1 MSKGGGGAGKV
12 YFVLYLAVVLE
23 LLIIIV
29 ERDEA
34 EEGLLQK
41 QKETMQIVESI
52 LSQLQS
58 GAGTEGINTRPQD
71 EITIPPPG
79 IDMKTVI
86 GSEIKPFRKYIV
98 EVGVT
103 DVSAD
108 LKRKEEAG
116 ENPNDYVKRLKKLVE
131 LSNVEEL
138 EYQVYYH
145 PSEDPAN
152 PPEFLSESDMRKVDI
167 KKLNPDDA
175 IDDVTGWK
183 FKSSRLLKFDL
194 EKTYNRIID
203 PNILSS
209 LTLEAIV
216 PQYPSELMV
225 TKGSSFVPKNL
236 PEDSVFF
243 YSDEKTREKAKS
255 ELEGLKKRSFVVN
268 FEPPSVK
275 GWYKLRFSSRTNRIL
290 GIRADQNYSELKDDA
305 TVNIGTVQL
314 TVRDLRRVLKE
325 LQGRFTGAI
334 QLPDAEIIFKENNV
348 ERFDTELKT
357 AIEQASKQEDAVEMT
372 SKIRLYSY
380 IVKLLAPGLSS
391 DFSQNKGAIEFNIR
405 VITPTPQRA
414 EPTITM
420 PAGDLASFDAAN
432 PIFEFSISPYQGT
445 SNTVTGLIKNA
456 SGSVVATVIPQP
468 RDLIAGSGFVLP
480 AIGERRDYIGKIDKQ
495 LSEGL
500 YTIELTHRIGATQG
514 KTETKVLTIFK
525 TGLEETNRN
534 IIDGFFK
541 NYSYYGNYLIMNP
554 IPTSGNKI
562 KADQFRIEFLTDKD
576 NQRPPV
582 RGLNIT
588 RDNNFYFDANAN
600 RATLRIYWQ
609 NPYSDEQIDLY
620 KNSVDIRQKAPTIN
634 TLNMQEVPP
643 SGTEKRIRLRVRNIT
658 VLKPETG
665 GQGEA
670 QVRVF
675 VDKNARCAVEGY
687 SAGEPQLIQDG
698 DTWTIE
704 LELNG
709 TLPKDETKVKGT
721 VTFNINAQATNPI
734 NGKVSNVEPKSIN
747 LRVNFE
753 PEKESTPGRG
763 GRQQQQP
770 TRRR

>member
-12 YFVLYLAVVLE
+12 YFVLYLAIVLE

-34 EEGLLQK
+34 EEGLMQK

-71 EITIPPPG
+71 EITIPPAG
-79 IDMKTVI
+79 IDLKLVM
-86 GSEIKPFRKYIV
+86 GSDIKSFRKYIV

-103 DVSAD
+103 DVSTD

-116 ENPNDYVKRLKKLVE
+116 ENPNDYIKRLKKLVE

-145 PSEDPAN
+145 PSEEAAN
-152 PPEFLSESDMRKVDI
+152 PPEFLSEAEMRKIDM
-167 KKLNPDDA
+167 KKINPDDL
-175 IDDVTGWK
+175 IDDATGWR

-194 EKTYNRIID
+194 EKTYNRVLD
-203 PNILSS
+203 PNVLST
-209 LTLEAIV
+209 LTLESIL
-216 PQYPSELMV
+216 PQYPPELMV
-225 TKGSSFVPKNL
+225 TKGPSFVPKQL
-236 PEDSVFF
+236 SEDSAFF
-243 YSDEKTREKAKS
+243 YSDDQTREKAKT

-268 FEPPSVK
+268 FEPPAVK

-314 TVRDLRRVLKE
+314 TVRDLKRVLKE
-325 LQGRFTGAI
+325 LQSRFSGTV
-334 QLPDAEIIFKENNV
+334 QLPDSDIIFKDNDV
-348 ERFDTELKT
+348 ERFDKELRD
-357 AIEQASKQEDAVEMT
+357 AIEHAAKQEDAVEMT

-391 DFSQNKGAIEFNIR
+391 DFSQNKGAIEFDIR
-405 VITPTPQRA
+405 VITPSPQRA
-414 EPTITM
+414 EPTVSM

-445 SNTVTGLIKNA
+445 SNQV
-456 SGSVVATVIPQP
+456 SGEVKDSRGSIVARVVAQA
-468 RDLIAGSGFVLP
+468 RDLIPGSGFP
-480 AIGERRDYIGKIDKQ
+480 TPSIGEKREYLGKIDKQ
-495 LSEGL
+495 LPEGM
-500 YTIELTHRIGATQG
+500 YTVEISHSIGATRG
-514 KTETKVLTIFK
+514 KTESKVLTIFK

-534 IIDGFFK
+534 IIDGFFR

-576 NQRPPV
+576 NQRLPV

-588 RDNNFYFDANAN
+588 RENNFYFDANSS
-600 RATLRIYWQ
+600 RASLRIYWQ

-643 SGTEKRIRLRVRNIT
+643 SGTEKRVRLRVRNIT
-658 VLKPETG
+658 IIDPEIG
-665 GQGEA
+665 GQGKP
-670 QVRVF
+670 QIRVF
-675 VDKNARCAVEGY
+675 ADKTARCSVEGY
-687 SAGEPQLIQDG
+687 SAGEPVLTQEG
-698 DTWTIE
+698 DSWTVE

-709 TLPKDETKVKGT
+709 ALPKDETKVKGT

-734 NGKVSNVEPKSIN
+734 NGKVSNVEPKAIN
-747 LRVNFE
+747 LRINFE
-753 PEKESTPGRG
+753 PERESVPGRG
-763 GRQQQQP
+763 GRQQAPPQ
-770 TRRR
+770 RRR

>member
-71 EITIPPPG
+71 EITIPPAG
-79 IDMKTVI
+79 IDLKQVM
-86 GSEIKPFRKYIV
+86 GSDIKSFRKYIV

-138 EYQVYYH
+138 EYQVFFH

-152 PPEFLSESDMRKVDI
+152 PPEFLSEADMKKVDI

-225 TKGSSFVPKNL
+225 TKGPSFVPKGL
-236 PEDSVFF
+236 SEDSVFF

-325 LQGRFTGAI
+325 LQSRFSGAI
-334 QLPDAEIIFKENNV
+334 QLPDADIIFKENNI
-348 ERFDTELKT
+348 ERFDTELKA

-391 DFSQNKGAIEFNIR
+391 DFSQNRGAIEFNIR

-414 EPTITM
+414 EPTISM

-445 SNTVTGLIKNA
+445 SNNVTGEVKD
-456 SGSVVATVIPQP
+456 SRGSIVARVIPQA
-468 RDLIAGSGFVLP
+468 RDLIPGSGFP
-480 AIGERRDYIGKIDKQ
+480 TPTIGQKREYLGRLDKQ
-495 LSEGL
+495 LPEGM
-500 YTIELTHRIGATQG
+500 YTIEINHSIGMTKG

-534 IIDGFFK
+534 LIDGFFK
-541 NYSYYGNYLIMNP
+541 NYSYYGNSLVINP
-554 IPTSGNKI
+554 IPNSGNKI

-588 RDNNFYFDANAN
+588 RDNNFTFDANSS
-600 RATLRIYWQ
+600 RASLRIYWQ
-609 NPYSDEQIDLY
+609 NPYSDEQVDLY
-620 KNSVDIRQKAPTIN
+620 KNSVDIRQKPPTIN
-634 TLNMQEVPP
+634 TINMQEVPP
-643 SGTEKRIRLRVRNIT
+643 SGTEKRIRLRVRNIK
-658 VLKPETG
+658 LLDPDIGGAGKPKIN
-665 GQGEA
+665 
-670 QVRVF
+670 VF
-675 VDKNARCAVEGY
+675 VDKAAKCAVEGY
-687 SAGEPQLIQDG
+687 SAGEPQLIQEG
-698 DTWTIE
+698 DSYTVE

-709 TLPKDETKVKGT
+709 ALPKDESKVKGT

-734 NGKVSNVEPKSIN
+734 NGKVSSVESKAIN
-747 LRVNFE
+747 LRVNYE
-753 PEKESTPGRG
+753 PEKENTPGRG
-763 GRQQQQP
+763 GRQQQP
-770 TRRR
+770 TNRRK

>member
-71 EITIPPPG
+71 EITIPPAG
-79 IDMKTVI
+79 IDLKQVM
-86 GSEIKPFRKYIV
+86 GSDIKSFRKYIV

-152 PPEFLSESDMRKVDI
+152 PPEFLSEVDMKKVDI

-216 PQYPSELMV
+216 PQYPTELMV
-225 TKGSSFVPKNL
+225 TKGSSFVPKGL
-236 PEDSVFF
+236 SEDSVFF
-243 YSDEKTREKAKS
+243 YSDDKTREKAKS

-325 LQGRFTGAI
+325 LQSRFSGTI
-334 QLPDAEIIFKENNV
+334 QLPDADIIFKENNV
-348 ERFDTELKT
+348 ERFDTELKA

-414 EPTITM
+414 EPTISM
-420 PAGDLASFDAAN
+420 PVGDLASFDAAN

-445 SNTVTGLIKNA
+445 SNNVTGEVKD
-456 SGSVVATVIPQP
+456 SRGSIVARVIPQA
-468 RDLIAGSGFVLP
+468 RDLVPGSGFP
-480 AIGERRDYIGKIDKQ
+480 TPTIGQKREYLGKLDKQ
-495 LSEGL
+495 LPEGM
-500 YTIELTHRIGATQG
+500 YTIEINHSIGITKG

-534 IIDGFFK
+534 LIDAFFK
-541 NYSYYGNYLIMNP
+541 SYSYYGNPLIINP
-554 IPTSGNKI
+554 IPSSGNKI

-588 RDNNFYFDANAN
+588 KDNNFEFNADAS
-600 RATLRIYWQ
+600 RASLRIYWQ

-620 KNSVDIRQKAPTIN
+620 KNSVDIRQKPPTIN
-634 TLNMQEVPP
+634 TINMQEIPP
-643 SGTEKRIRLRVRNIT
+643 SGTEKRIRLRVRNIKLIDP
-658 VLKPETG
+658 VIGGVGKPKIN
-665 GQGEA
+665 
-670 QVRVF
+670 VF
-675 VDKNARCAVEGY
+675 VDKTAKCAVEGY
-687 SAGEPQLIQDG
+687 SAGEPQLIQEG
-698 DTWTIE
+698 DSYTVE

-709 TLPKDETKVKGT
+709 TLPKDESKVKGT

-734 NGKVSNVEPKSIN
+734 NGKVSSVESKAIN
-747 LRVNFE
+747 LRVNYE

-763 GRQQQQP
+763 GRQQQP
-770 TRRR
+770 TNRRK

>member
-71 EITIPPPG
+71 EITIPPAG
-79 IDMKTVI
+79 IDLKQVM
-86 GSEIKPFRKYIV
+86 GSDIKSFRKYIV

-152 PPEFLSESDMRKVDI
+152 PPEFLSEVDMKKVDI

-216 PQYPSELMV
+216 PQYPTELMV
-225 TKGSSFVPKNL
+225 TKGSSFVPKGL
-236 PEDSVFF
+236 SEDSVFF
-243 YSDEKTREKAKS
+243 YSDDKTREKAKS

-325 LQGRFTGAI
+325 LQSRFSGTI
-334 QLPDAEIIFKENNV
+334 QLPDADIIFKENNV
-348 ERFDTELKT
+348 ERFDTELKA

-414 EPTITM
+414 EPT
-420 PAGDLASFDAAN
+420 
-432 PIFEFSISPYQGT
+432 
-445 SNTVTGLIKNA
+445 
-456 SGSVVATVIPQP
+456 
-468 RDLIAGSGFVLP
+468 
-480 AIGERRDYIGKIDKQ
+480 
-495 LSEGL
+495 
-500 YTIELTHRIGATQG
+500 
-514 KTETKVLTIFK
+514 
-525 TGLEETNRN
+525 
-534 IIDGFFK
+534 
-541 NYSYYGNYLIMNP
+541 
-554 IPTSGNKI
+554 
-562 KADQFRIEFLTDKD
+562 
-576 NQRPPV
+576 
-582 RGLNIT
+582 
-588 RDNNFYFDANAN
+588 
-600 RATLRIYWQ
+600 
-609 NPYSDEQIDLY
+609 
-620 KNSVDIRQKAPTIN
+620 
-634 TLNMQEVPP
+634 
-643 SGTEKRIRLRVRNIT
+643 
-658 VLKPETG
+658 
-665 GQGEA
+665 
-670 QVRVF
+670 
-675 VDKNARCAVEGY
+675 
-687 SAGEPQLIQDG
+687 
-698 DTWTIE
+698 
-704 LELNG
+704 
-709 TLPKDETKVKGT
+709 
-721 VTFNINAQATNPI
+721 
-734 NGKVSNVEPKSIN
+734 
-747 LRVNFE
+747 
-753 PEKESTPGRG
+753 
-763 GRQQQQP
+763 
-770 TRRR
+770 